1 MIGGGVDPVD
11 AEADHNGEFNNEEE
25 PAAVDIA
32 VTAVLNI
39 RRRRRRRRREEVSLK
54 D

>member
-1 MIGGGVDPVD
+1 MDGRISPPEV
-11 AEADHNGEFNNEEE
+11 ASYNL
-25 PAAVDIA
+25 PACLPLARPIA

-39 RRRRRRRRREEVSLK
+39 RRRRRRRRREEVGLIS

>member
-1 MIGGGVDPVD
+1 MRRKYVLQISNVTLCEVVIQNPVFQEVDTV
-11 AEADHNGEFNNEEE
+11 
-25 PAAVDIA
+25 IA

-39 RRRRRRRRREEVSLK
+39 RRRRRREEVSLIS